1 MAYNKAKEEK
11 KWRIWKEAEEK
22 KMRQLGVSEDVIQQL
37 RINDWAVFN
46 SERRYYEKLQDTG
59 TYLDTI
65 AESTSQTE
73 IKSVE
78 DFLNSVEDERLYQ
91 ELLAVDKL
99 TLQAVVL
106 KIQGYSTREIA
117 SLLDL
122 TEKSIYRRM
131 DRLKEKLKTFNS

>member
-91 ELLAVDKL
+91 ELLSVDKL

>member
-1 MAYNKAKEEK
+1 MAYNKANEEK

-37 RINDWAVFN
+37 RVDDWAVFN
-46 SERRYYEKLQDTG
+46 SERRYYEKLQETG

-78 DFLNSVEDERLYQ
+78 DFLDSIEDERLYQ
-91 ELLAVDKL
+91 TLLAVDKL

-117 SLLDL
+117 SLLGL
-122 TEKSIYRRM
+122 TEKSIYRRT
-131 DRLKEKLKTFNS
+131 DRLKEILKKFNC